1 MAKCEIC
8 KKKIAVTF
16 LGKVKGTIIKDKSG
30 RKHIVCPECQ
40 KKFKTKEEILKQLN
54 APVA

>member
-16 LGKVKGTIIKDKSG
+16 LEKMQGTIVKDKSG
-30 RKHIVCPECQ
+30 KQHAVCFECQ
-40 KKFKTKEEILKQLN
+40 KKFMTKEEILKQL
-54 APVA
+54 